1 VRLDTG
7 EIVRTFRQ
15 SKTELPVALQNR
27 VTVAPLDSPITGQ
40 PVAYPALTGAIADR
54 VFVGDRDGAL
64 WRVNLSSS
72 SPTDWT
78 MSMFFDAYS
87 GQSALAGQP
96 IITQPQL
103 SIDDSGRVTVAFATG
118 SQDTFSAANTNYVW
132 SLTEDINWSSNPVSY
147 KSLAQWYRKYTNGEV
162 AVGPLQLF
170 SSGLYFATYTP
181 AQSTTA
187 CGTGTSRVWG
197 MNYLTVDSTATAS
210 NGSDA
215 LSKGGTAWLPSQ
227 GDATSTTKVQY
238 LAADITCAGT
248 TRTNNT
254 DCALMGA
261 SVFGVSVAQVPS
273 CIDTSASTT
282 DAFFPTG
289 THTTMPGATQ
299 AAYQLVMQ
307 TGNSGTPTNGLKTNV
322 ATISLQPQTNGPRIA
337 AWATIME

>member
-1 VRLDTG
+1 
-7 EIVRTFRQ
+7 
-15 SKTELPVALQNR
+15 
-27 VTVAPLDSPITGQ
+27 
-40 PVAYPALTGAIADR
+40 
-54 VFVGDRDGAL
+54 
-64 WRVNLSSS
+64 
-72 SPTDWT
+72 
-78 MSMFFDAYS
+78 
-87 GQSALAGQP
+87 
-96 IITQPQL
+96 
-103 SIDDSGRVTVAFATG
+103 VAFATG